1 MISRKK
7 IAAMIGTVAA
17 LTVGGLSSAHAM
29 PFPQPHAQT
38 HATAHPS
45 IVGGEDATETYGFM
59 ASLQNNGQHFC
70 GGSLIAPQWVVTAAH
85 CIADIQQGSSQVRIG
100 TTDRTQGGNVYDV
113 AQAIANPKHQDGPGD
128 IGLVQLS
135 SAASETPIKIADTQ
149 KVGTPIRIIGW
160 GQTCAEQGGCGLPQ
174 MLKQLDTKLD
184 DASMCSDGFEAG
196 TELCVDNTG
205 GNQGACYGDSGGPA
219 VIGATGNW
227 TLIGAT
233 SRSGDGQPTCAGAPS
248 IYTDVTAYKDWIAQ
262 TMKSV
267 EAAEAK
273 AKARR

>member
-1 MISRKK
+1 MISPKK
-7 IAAMIGTVAA
+7 IAAMVGVAA
-17 LTVGGLSSAHAM
+17 ALVVGGLSTAQALPS
-29 PFPQPHAQT
+29 PHP
-38 HATAHPS
+38 HPS
-45 IVGGEDATETYGFM
+45 IVGGEDATETYSFM
-59 ASLQNNGQHFC
+59 ASLQNGGQHFC

-160 GQTCAEQGGCGLPQ
+160 GQTCPEQGGCSGLPE

-184 DASMCSDGFEAG
+184 DGGGCSGGGFENG

-219 VIGATGNW
+219 VIGSTGNW
-227 TLIGAT
+227 QLIGAT
-233 SRSGDGQPTCAGAPS
+233 SRAGDGQATCAQAPS
-248 IYTDVTAYKDWIAQ
+248 IYTDVTTYKDWIAS

-267 EAAEAK
+267 EAAEAR
-273 AKARR
+273 AHARH